1 LNIQQ
6 LRYAKAIA
14 ELGSFGQ
21 AAARCCVTQPT
32 LSNAIAQLELE
43 LGHKLFHRTTRSV
56 RLTPEGAQLLP
67 DICDLLHTQDVLVAR
82 ARALSG
88 PQRCIIRIGVS
99 PIIGVKRV
107 TMVIEAFQQA
117 HPNVEVIF
125 RELNLAE
132 MLRLLD
138 MGQIEFAFGPAN
150 LLEDTQKGYQAAL
163 FYEEPLIFVPNS
175 RTSEVYLGR
184 HSVGLKDI
192 SAETFVMV
200 PDACGLAKS
209 TRALF
214 AGQGLALKEYS
225 GLAMSYA
232 VLQDWADLGIGA
244 AILPRSK
251 LIPGTTGAVTIS
263 APAGAA
269 VHISYHSI
277 WRQNDGLSSEFT
289 ALADYLCNVAPL
301 VAQGLS
307 Q

>member
-1 LNIQQ
+1 MNIQQ
-6 LRYAKAIA
+6 LKYAKAVA
-14 ELGSFGQ
+14 DLGSFGQ

-32 LSNAIAQLELE
+32 LSNAIAQLERE

-67 DICDLLHTQDVLVAR
+67 DISDLLRTQDVLVAR
-82 ARALSG
+82 ARALSN
-88 PQRCIIRIGVS
+88 PQCCVIRVGVS
-99 PIIGVKRV
+99 PIVGVKRV

-117 HPNVEVIF
+117 NPNVEIIF

-138 MGQIEFAFGPAN
+138 TGQIEFAFGPADP
-150 LLEDTQKGYQAAL
+150 LADTQQGYQGAL
-163 FYEEPLIFVPNS
+163 FQEEPLVFVPNS
-175 RTSEVYLGR
+175 RTRANYLGR
-184 HSVGLKDI
+184 QAVRLSDI
-192 SAETFVMV
+192 AQETFVMV

-225 GLAMSYA
+225 GHAMSYA
-232 VLQDWADLGIGA
+232 VLQDWADLGIGS

-251 LIPGTTGAVTIS
+251 LLSGTTGAVAIS
-263 APAGAA
+263 APAGTTE
-269 VHISYHSI
+269 HIRYHSI
-277 WRQNDGLSSEFT
+277 WRQNGGVSTEIT
-289 ALADYLCNVAPL
+289 AFGKYLRDVAPL
-301 VAQGLS
+301 LAQGLS